1 MTGTVWLT
9 VPSDGNANRNPQMAK
24 DTPEDDVRDE
34 SAETSAGRL
43 AGLIA
48 IARRLPAW
56 ASANR
61 LKAALVGCA
70 CLASMVAVIATC
82 LVLASGE
89 GEEEVTLDM
98 ALEAL
103 DFGDY
108 AKARELAKQ
117 LHESDA
123 IPRAALGGPMFV
135 LGAAVSYEADGSL
148 TMDENDCYLL
158 SVRYLEEARDL
169 GFPEDRQGEGLLLL
183 GKNLYQTGQIPA
195 SRPALLEAI
204 KFNPERESFIRWLLA
219 EAYLND
225 ANPMC
230 EEAFEQNTLY
240 LADKTLIRSDRQQ
253 GLLQRAQIQFRQDKM
268 EDCLKTLEEI
278 PAGAALL
285 ADALVVRGQI
295 MLSEAR
301 RLRAD
306 LDAKAETPS
315 KKDLEAEIEEK
326 YHQAMTTFRAAQSRD
341 TLSTQAGHKA
351 TYLIGICLKELG
363 DFPKASDEF
372 ARTCRVYP
380 GTPEAMAADFELAEM
395 SRQLERDEEALAAYV
410 RTLGSFLDAR
420 NYSNPWIT
428 LDELRSRTLAAYRY
442 YLEADKFEEALE
454 LTRSLYPAFPLPD
467 ATRLKAKAYDNWGG
481 AQLEEAAGASS
492 QDGRPVAREGRKK
505 LRLAGRTYEKLAS
518 LRKTSRQ
525 YPDDL
530 WMAIESYI
538 KGQGYSAAVHT
549 LHEYLQ
555 NESRKHHARALLYLG
570 KAQLNL
576 GDSEAALTAFE
587 ECIEFH
593 PKDAT
598 AYRARMLASAAHSE
612 KGEFEQA
619 EALLQDN
626 LNGALA
632 PSSQEWRD
640 SLFALGLL
648 QYREKRYQD
657 AVSSLEQV
665 IKREKDTTH
674 AIDARYM
681 IGKCY
686 QERAEEARKKL
697 TGDLI
702 KVRLSA
708 GRRQVDDYL
717 KLAFTQYLEAQQ
729 ILDRRQESGELTEL
743 ERETLRNCYFAIGSI
758 QFELGNYER
767 SIKAY
772 TTITSRYPNLAES
785 LDAYVQIARA
795 HRELNNSKRAKG
807 TLEQARVVVKRLQA
821 TGALDG
827 ANGRDEQEWLEYIDW
842 LNTL

>member
-1 MTGTVWLT
+1 MAE
-9 VPSDGNANRNPQMAK
+9 DAPQ
-24 DTPEDDVRDE
+24 DDVRDE
-34 SAETSAGRL
+34 SAETLKGRL

-48 IARRLPAW
+48 LARGFPAW

-61 LKAALVGCA
+61 LKAVLVGCA
-70 CLASMVAVIATC
+70 CLVSMGAVIATW
-82 LVLASGE
+82 LVLASGK

-103 DFGDY
+103 DFSDY
-108 AKARELAKQ
+108 AKARELAKK
-117 LHESDA
+117 LRESDA
-123 IPRAALGGPMFV
+123 VPRAAMGGPMFV

-148 TMDENDCYLL
+148 TMDEDDYYLL

-195 SRPALLEAI
+195 SRPVLQEAI
-204 KFNPERESFIRWLLA
+204 KFNPERKSFIRWLLA

-230 EEAFEQNTLY
+230 EEAFEQNALY
-240 LADKTLIRSDRQQ
+240 LADKTLLRSDRHQ
-253 GLLQRAQIQFRQDKM
+253 GLLQRARIQFRQGNM
-268 EDCLKTLEEI
+268 EGCLKTLEEI

-285 ADALVVRGQI
+285 ADALVVRGRI

-301 RLRAD
+301 RLRAG
-306 LDAKAETPS
+306 LDAKAGAPS
-315 KKDLEAEIEEK
+315 RKGLEAEIEEK
-326 YHQAMTTFRAAQSRD
+326 YRQAMTTFRAAQSRD
-341 TLSTQAGHKA
+341 TLSTQASRKA
-351 TYLIGICLKELG
+351 IYLIGICLKELG

-372 ARTCRVYP
+372 ARACRVYAD
-380 GTPEAMAADFELAEM
+380 TPEAMAAGFELAEM
-395 SRQLERDEEALAAYV
+395 SRQLEQDEEALAAYG
-410 RTLGSFLDAR
+410 RTLGSILDAR
-420 NYSNPWIT
+420 NYSNPWIA
-428 LDELRSRTLAAYRY
+428 LDELRTRTLAAYRY
-442 YLEADKFEEALE
+442 YVEAGKFEEALE
-454 LTRSLYPAFPLPD
+454 LTRSLHPTFSLPE
-467 ATRLKAKAYDNWGG
+467 ATRLKAEVYGNWGR
-481 AQLEEAAGASS
+481 AQVEEAASLSS
-492 QDGRPVAREGRKK
+492 QEGRIIAAEGREKF
-505 LRLAGRTYEKLAS
+505 RLAGMAYEKLAS
-518 LRKTSRQ
+518 LRKISRR

-530 WMAIESYI
+530 WLAVESYMR
-538 KGQGYSAAVHT
+538 GQGYSAAVHT

-570 KAQLNL
+570 EAQLNL

-593 PKDAT
+593 RKDAT
-598 AYRARMLASAAHSE
+598 AYQARILAGTAHSE
-612 KGEFEQA
+612 KGEFKQA

-648 QYREKRYQD
+648 QYRQKRYEE
-657 AVSSLEQV
+657 AVSNLEQV
-665 IKREKDTTH
+665 INREKDTAH
-674 AIDARYM
+674 AIDARYL

-686 QERAEEARKKL
+686 QQRAEEAKKKL

-702 KVRLSA
+702 EVRRSA
-708 GRRQVDDYL
+708 GRRQVDDYFTS
-717 KLAFTQYLEAQQ
+717 AFTQYQEAQR
-729 ILDRRQESGELTEL
+729 ILDRRQESDELTNL
-743 ERETLRNCYFAIGSI
+743 ERKTLRNCYFAIGTT

-795 HRELNNSKRAKG
+795 HRKLGDPNRAKG
-807 TLEQARVVVKRLQA
+807 TLEQARVAVKRLQA
-821 TGALDG
+821 TGTLDG
-827 ANGRDEQEWLEYIDW
+827 SSGRDEQEWVKYIDW
-842 LNTL
+842 LDTL